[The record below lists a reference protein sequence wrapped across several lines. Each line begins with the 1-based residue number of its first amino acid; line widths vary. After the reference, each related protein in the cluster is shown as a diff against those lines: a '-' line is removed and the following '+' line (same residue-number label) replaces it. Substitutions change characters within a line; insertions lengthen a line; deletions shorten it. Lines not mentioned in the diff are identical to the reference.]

1 MGKQCHDRLTRP
13 GPSFRSFFLLF
24 PSVKAHVTRD
34 QLSMGL
40 GLAAPDLMYALAWP
54 ARE

>member
-13 GPSFRSFFLLF
+13 FVLFFLLF